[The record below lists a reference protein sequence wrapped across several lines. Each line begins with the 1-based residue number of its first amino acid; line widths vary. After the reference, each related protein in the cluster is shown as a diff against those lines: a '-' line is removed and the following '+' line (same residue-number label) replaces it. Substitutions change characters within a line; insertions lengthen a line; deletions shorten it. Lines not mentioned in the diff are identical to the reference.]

1 MVLLLLVPEPGDGG
15 QQLGVRLLVS
25 PSQLPDLVVVVLS
38 DRLLVSR
45 NFIISASKRSIRRFV
60 ISEKAPTRAFSWLVK
75 SG

>member
-38 DRLLVSR
+38 DRLLVTR
-45 NFIISASKRSIRRFV
+45 YFISIRYNVSARKC
-60 ISEKAPTRAFSWLVK
+60 STNTQLAATTAFF
-75 SG
+75 